1 MPQRCKSR
9 SMISMQTI
17 FKFSLVIIVQFL
29 ALIYFPSDAPAD
41 EHVCWI
47 EATDEKTWVY
57 VSELDAEGAE
67 QTRIWEGWIE
77 QDQSQKIVS
86 SRGHI
91 SYDYRQASDDRTY
104 GDNPADCDNGNTI
117 TIP

>member
-1 MPQRCKSR
+1 MR
-9 SMISMQTI
+9 TF
-17 FKFSLVIIVQFL
+17 FKFSLLII
-29 ALIYFPSDAPAD
+29 ALLFTPIYFPSAAPAD

-47 EATDEKTWVY
+47 EATVEKTWVY
-57 VSELDAEGAE
+57 VTELDEDGANE
-67 QTRIWEGWIE
+67 TRLWEGWIE
-77 QDQSQKIVS
+77 QDQRQKIES